1 MGCAQSER
9 AFALLLES
17 AARCK
22 IIDGEIQR
30 RAMLRDLLVK
40 LRITRDA
47 GIDADKDLTKEDFL
61 RRIQQNEKFIDSQHC
76 DATEAERV
84 FGDVLPKSRHWGE
97 QVSAALG
104 GTVAV
109 VSLAQREV
117 LGLEGRASLPNAI
130 GAPGR
135 VGPHGTIGSQMTAGM
150 VDVLTHAE
158 IFAKKAASPKACDEL
173 DHDIDNEADDEAR
186 QVDGL
191 RRWPPR
197 VAAAPVEDAETVTRV
212 VKTISDA
219 FASSSSKSVKE
230 QLAVYSKACDSQLKS
245 SDLSYSARLSFLEL
259 GLCLFDSP
267 ESVTGLSSI
276 LSILSF
282 IRRRTLHVAMAV
294 AWKDDPVLNSLSVQ
308 LTRLAVAMSVK

>member
-1 MGCAQSER
+1 MGRTQSER
-9 AFALLLES
+9 AFALLLGN

-22 IIDGEIQR
+22 IMDDKIQR
-30 RAMLRDLLVK
+30 RETLRDLVVK
-40 LRITRDA
+40 LRVTRDA
-47 GIDADKDLTKEDFL
+47 GIDADKDLTKEEFL
-61 RRIQQNEKFIDSQHC
+61 RRIQQNEKFVDSQHC
-76 DATEAERV
+76 DATDAERV

-97 QVSAALG
+97 QVSAVHG
-104 GTVAV
+104 GTIAV

-130 GAPGR
+130 GAPAR
-135 VGPHGTIGSQMTAGM
+135 VGPHGTIGSQTTAGM

-158 IFAKKAASPKACDEL
+158 IFARKATSPKANDVS
-173 DHDIDNEADDEAR
+173 DHEVDSEADDEAR

-197 VAAAPVEDAETVTRV
+197 IVSAPVKDAETVTRV
-212 VKTISDA
+212 IKSISDA

-230 QLAVYSKACDSQLKS
+230 QLAVYLKACDSQLKS

-259 GLCLFDSP
+259 GLCLFDLP

-276 LSILSF
+276 LPILSF
-282 IRRRTLHVAMAV
+282 IRRRALHVAMAV
-294 AWKDDPVLNSLSVQ
+294 AWKDEPAWNGLSVQ
-308 LTRLAVAMSVK
+308 LTRLAGAVSAK